1 MTRSI
6 ETELATV
13 RQQLAALPEA
23 EQPPPTSLQVLGR
36 SSQER
41 DWQQFLVHFL
51 TPDAPHGLEHAVL
64 EHVLAAL
71 SDRDDLEF
79 GFSRFDID
87 DIQVA
92 QEVST
97 SDGIPDVVL
106 WASDEWFICW
116 ELKVHASE
124 GQDQTERYV
133 GVDSFDGIGV
143 DKSEVP
149 SDGQHYV
156 FLAPESASSPAAEE
170 FVHVSWEWLAAE
182 LQSFL
187 IESYDEYPA
196 RTTAQLKDFVDT
208 IRSELT
214 MTDYQENQQEKV
226 ELYVENYGVISELET
241 AFEEEW
247 SEFEAT
253 WGRRVAQTLTGAE
266 LIEDADVPEEYA
278 AVRVP
283 MGTGDRRQWTFRQGK
298 SDWSWLFPREWWTK
312 LDEDRPVSDATKPNA
327 RVGLVHRLD
336 RHRTEAVRDHTL
348 VVYLRNA
355 PSGHDSFYNNFAAR
369 FSDANTEVAEAIE
382 ETNFTITGNKSNLLR
397 AEYNINVDAH
407 ADFFDAYVAALSEAI
422 QEIVTENSELVEI
435 IDRLYKMTVAEDVTV
450 ET

>member
-6 ETELATV
+6 EAELAMI

-23 EQPPPTSLQVLGR
+23 EEPPPTTLQVLGR
-36 SSQER
+36 STQER

-51 TPDAPHGLEHAVL
+51 MPGAPHGLEHAVL

-71 SDRDDLEF
+71 SDRDDLKYA
-79 GFSRFDID
+79 FSRFDID
-87 DIQVA
+87 DIQIA

-106 WASDEWFICW
+106 WASDEWFICL

-133 GVDSFDGIGV
+133 GVDSFDGIGL

-170 FVHVSWEWLAAE
+170 FVHISWEWLAAE

-196 RTTAQLKDFVDT
+196 RTTAQLRDFVDT

-226 ELYVENYGVISELET
+226 ELYVENYGVISELEA

-253 WGRRVAQTLTGAE
+253 WGRRLSQTLAGAE
-266 LIEDADVPEEYA
+266 LIEDADAPEEYA
-278 AVRVP
+278 AVRVQ
-283 MGTGDRRQWTFRQGK
+283 MESGDRRQWTFRQGK

-312 LDEDRPVSDATKPNA
+312 LDENRPVSDATKPNA

-348 VVYLRNA
+348 IVSLRNA

-369 FSDANTEVAEAIE
+369 FSDANTEIAEAIE

-397 AEYNINVDAH
+397 AEYDINVDAH
-407 ADFFDAYVAALSEAI
+407 ADFFDAYVEALAEAVR
-422 QEIVTENSELVEI
+422 EIALENSELVGI
-435 IDRLYKMTVAEDVTV
+435 IDRLYETTVAEDVTV
-450 ET
+450 

>member
-6 ETELATV
+6 EAELAMI

-23 EQPPPTSLQVLGR
+23 EEPPPTTLQVLGR
-36 SSQER
+36 STQER

-51 TPDAPHGLEHAVL
+51 MPGAPHGLEHAVL

-71 SDRDDLEF
+71 SDRDDLEYA
-79 GFSRFDID
+79 FSRFDID
-87 DIQVA
+87 DIQIA

-133 GVDSFDGIGV
+133 AVDSFDGIGL
-143 DKSEVP
+143 DKSGVP

-170 FVHVSWEWLAAE
+170 FVHISWEWLAAE

-196 RTTAQLKDFVDT
+196 RTTAQLRDFVDT

-226 ELYVENYGVISELET
+226 ELYVENYGVISELEA

-253 WGRRVAQTLTGAE
+253 WGRRLSQTLAGAE
-266 LIEDADVPEEYA
+266 LIEDADAPEEYA
-278 AVRVP
+278 AVRVQ
-283 MGTGDRRQWTFRQGK
+283 MESGDRRQWTFRQGK

-312 LDEDRPVSDATKPNA
+312 LDENRPVSDATKPNA

-348 VVYLRNA
+348 IVSLRNA

-369 FSDANTEVAEAIE
+369 FSDANTEIAEAIE

-397 AEYNINVDAH
+397 AEYDINVDAH
-407 ADFFDAYVAALSEAI
+407 ADFFDAYVEALAEAVR
-422 QEIVTENSELVEI
+422 EIALENSELVGI
-435 IDRLYKMTVAEDVTV
+435 IDRLYETTVAEDVTV
-450 ET
+450 

>member
-1 MTRSI
+1 MSRSI
-6 ETELATV
+6 ATELTKIQ
-13 RQQLAALPEA
+13 RRLAALPEA
-23 EQPPPTSLQVLGR
+23 EEPPPTTLQVLDR
-36 SSQER
+36 STQER

-51 TPDAPHGLEHAVL
+51 TPDAPHGLDHAVL

-71 SDRDDLEF
+71 SDRDDSRYA
-79 GFSRFDID
+79 FSRFDID
-87 DIQVA
+87 EIQIA

-97 SDGIPDVVL
+97 SDGIPDVVM

-143 DKSEVP
+143 DKADVP
-149 SDGQHYV
+149 TDGQHYV
-156 FLAPESASSPAAEE
+156 FLAPESASSPAADD

-187 IESYDEYPA
+187 MESYDEYPA

-214 MTDYQENQQEKV
+214 MTEYQENQQEMV
-226 ELYVENYGVISELET
+226 ELYVENYGVISDLET

-247 SEFEAT
+247 SEFEST
-253 WGRRVAQTLTGAE
+253 WGRRLAQTLDGVE

-278 AVRVP
+278 AVQVE
-283 MGTGDRRQWTFRQGK
+283 MKSGERRQWTFRQGK
-298 SDWSWLFPREWWTK
+298 SDWSWLFPREWWKK
-312 LDEDRPVSDATKPNA
+312 LDEGRAVSDATKPNA

-336 RHRTEAVRDHTL
+336 WHQTEAVRDHML

-355 PSGHDSFYNNFAAR
+355 PSGHDSFYDNFAAR
-369 FSDANTEVAEAIE
+369 FSDASAEIAEAIDG
-382 ETNFTITGNKSNLLR
+382 TNFTITGNKSNLLR
-397 AEYNINVDAH
+397 AEYDIDVDSH
-407 ADFFDAYVAALSEAI
+407 ADFFDAYVDALAQAVRESA
-422 QEIVTENSELVEI
+422 VENSELVES
-435 IDRLYKMTVAEDVTV
+435 IDRLYETTVAEDVSV
-450 ET
+450 

>member
-23 EQPPPTSLQVLGR
+23 EKPPPTSLQVLGR
-36 SSQER
+36 STQER
-41 DWQQFLVHFL
+41 DWQQFFVHFL
-51 TPDAPHGLEHAVL
+51 MPDAPHGLEHAVL

-71 SDRDDLEF
+71 SDRDDLEYR
-79 GFSRFDID
+79 FSRFDID
-87 DIQVA
+87 DIQIA

-116 ELKVHASE
+116 ELKIHASE

-133 GVDSFDGIGV
+133 GVDSFDGIGL

-187 IESYDEYPA
+187 IKSYDEYPA

-226 ELYVENYGVISELET
+226 ELYVETYGVISELEA

-247 SEFEAT
+247 SEFETT

-266 LIEDADVPEEYA
+266 LIEEADVPEEYA
-278 AVRVP
+278 AVRVQ
-283 MGTGDRRQWTFRQGK
+283 MESGDSRQWTFRQGK

-312 LDEDRPVSDATKPNA
+312 LDEDRPVSDTTKPNA
-327 RVGLVHRLD
+327 RVGLVHRLSW
-336 RHRTEAVRDHTL
+336 HRTEAVRDHTL

-369 FSDANTEVAEAIE
+369 FSEANAEIAEATE
-382 ETNFTITGNKSNLLR
+382 GTNFTVTGNKSNLLR
-397 AEYNINVDAH
+397 AEYDINVDAH
-407 ADFFDAYVAALSEAI
+407 ADFFNAYVQALAEAVR
-422 QEIVTENSELVEI
+422 EIAIENFELVGI
-435 IDRLYKMTVAEDVTV
+435 IDRLYETTVAENVTV
-450 ET
+450 